1 MGAKGYTWGRFR
13 LCLAVSAFLVA
24 MGFGVRLA
32 EDRQVGYTNDASM
45 WVFVAAG
52 LFAYYAA
59 IVAYVIRRRA
69 RAKPGLRASRNKP
82 EISD

>member
-1 MGAKGYTWGRFR
+1 MARRNYTWKRVKLSLAICAF
-13 LCLAVSAFLVA
+13 LCL
-24 MGFGVRLA
+24 MGFGVRCA

-59 IVAYVIRRRA
+59 IVAFVIRRHVRRTPA
-69 RAKPGLRASRNKP
+69 PPRGPAD
-82 EISD
+82 ISD